1 MNGKMFYYL
10 MFATIAMQKYN
21 FMQHQIS
28 KVCNNV
34 NKKLN
39 KHIFLNRELK
49 LTDPQIAS
57 RVILNEEIIMQ
68 I

>member
-1 MNGKMFYYL
+1 MFYHL
-10 MFATIAMQKYN
+10 MFATTATQKCD

-39 KHIFLNRELK
+39 KHIFLNREPK
-49 LTDPQIAS
+49 FTDPQIAS
-57 RVILNEEIIMQ
+57 RVILNREIIMQ